1 MNCGPGILNKKGGT
15 MSEKMISDM
24 STLGA
29 ELHRDI
35 ILWRRR
41 TFVWMA
47 ATSALAIALC
57 LVAIFG

>member
-1 MNCGPGILNKKGGT
+1 M
-15 MSEKMISDM
+15 EKTID
-24 STLGA
+24 TALLGA

-41 TFVWMA
+41 TFVWQA
-47 ATSALAIALC
+47 ATAALAIALC